1 MKLDKY
7 SSDKNTATKRQK
19 SYNYL
24 SHDRRRQNE
33 NDIPIEDDIVAE
45 NWARNEKGNNIGYIL
60 KRQTRIKIK
69 PRFCI
74 LFLFDLDGECKFIKN
89 KTL

>member
-7 SSDKNTATKRQK
+7 SPDKNTATKRQK

-45 NWARNEKGNNIGYIL
+45 NWARN
-60 KRQTRIKIK
+60 
-69 PRFCI
+69 
-74 LFLFDLDGECKFIKN
+74 
-89 KTL
+89 